1 MTMRSDLSLAE
12 RINAL
17 GDEISEQFSDLDPQD
32 PAHWPPI
39 PRYTLLVFVSFL
51 VMGLCWYLWVGETYT
66 ELSGLMEQET
76 QLKGEFT
83 NKVAK
88 TTYLNAFKHQ
98 RDQVRL
104 QVAELERQLPEKAV
118 TNEML
123 AEVNRLAVLRNL
135 QLEFLRP
142 APTLVTPYYA
152 EMPVQ
157 FGLSG
162 RYHDLAAFA
171 GDIAHI
177 RRVVHL
183 QDLSISSRSDGLLSV
198 AGILRS
204 YRQLD
209 RLESVHQNSV
219 SGAKK

>member
-1 MTMRSDLSLAE
+1 MRSDLSLSE

-17 GDEISEQFSDLDPQD
+17 AEDIGEQFSDLDLRD

-39 PRYTLLVFVSFL
+39 PRYTLLVL
-51 VMGLCWYLWVGETYT
+51 VALGVFGLCWHLWVGESFA
-66 ELSGLMEQET
+66 ELSNLSEQET
-76 QLKGEFT
+76 QLRSDFT
-83 NKVAK
+83 KKVAK

-104 QVAELERQLPEKAV
+104 QVAELERQLPEKSA

-123 AEVNRLAVLRNL
+123 AEVNRLATMRTL

-142 APTLVTPYYA
+142 GPTVVTPYYA

-157 FGLSG
+157 FSMVGKF
-162 RYHDLAAFA
+162 HDVAAFA

-183 QDLSISSRSDGLLSV
+183 EDVSIASRPDGRLSV
-198 AGILRS
+198 GGVLRG
-204 YRQLD
+204 YRQLEP
-209 RLESVHQNSV
+209 REYAGQRP
-219 SGAKK
+219 AKDGGK

>member
-1 MTMRSDLSLAE
+1 MRGDLSLPE
-12 RINAL
+12 RINAI

-39 PRYTLLVFVSFL
+39 PRYTLLVFVSLL
-51 VMGLCWYLWVGETYT
+51 VLGLCWYLWVGDTYA
-66 ELSGLMEQET
+66 ELSGLTDRET
-76 QLKGEFT
+76 QLKSEFT
-83 NKVAK
+83 KKVAK
-88 TTYLNAFKHQ
+88 TTYLSVFKHQ

-104 QVAELERQLPEKAV
+104 QVAELERQLPEKSV

-142 APTLVTPYYA
+142 APTVVTAYYA

-157 FGLSG
+157 FGLLG

-183 QDLSISSRSDGLLSV
+183 QDLTISNRPDGLLSV
-198 AGILRS
+198 GGTLRG

-209 RLESVHQNSV
+209 RLESMSQN
-219 SGAKK
+219 AANATKK